1 MKDANEYYGF
11 TCSLSHFC
19 PRISASVGVSC
30 LPGKKCVSMFFYHI
44 ADDPCTARVSF
55 LLLLIAAPHTHIL
68 SYNQLYFPPTN
79 YIQFSELP
87 RERFRFRDVSLG
99 HHISFF
105 FLSAN
110 SHVCQSSQIGSAVE
124 SKIFAGRENYFDS
137 ASAARP
143 AVIIINNTFAT
154 ASGENVNCFQR
165 FASRARGLRAYRR

>member
-1 MKDANEYYGF
+1 VF
-11 TCSLSHFC
+11 QCFSTT
-19 PRISASVGVSC
+19 
-30 LPGKKCVSMFFYHI
+30 

-68 SYNQLYFPPTN
+68 SYNQLYFPPTD

-87 RERFRFRDVSLG
+87 RERFRFRCVSRPPYILFSRSPS
-99 HHISFF
+99 HRQIHMC
-105 FLSAN
+105 AN
-110 SHVCQSSQIGSAVE
+110 HRKSEAPWKAKFSL
-124 SKIFAGRENYFDS
+124 RENYFDS

>member
-1 MKDANEYYGF
+1 VNGHEINELYGGFCMKDANEYYGF

-105 FLSAN
+105 FSLGKFTCVPIIAN
-110 SHVCQSSQIGSAVE
+110 
-124 SKIFAGRENYFDS
+124 RERRGKQNFRW
-137 ASAARP
+137 AREL
-143 AVIIINNTFAT
+143 F
-154 ASGENVNCFQR
+154 
-165 FASRARGLRAYRR
+165 

>member
-105 FLSAN
+105 FSRQIHMCAN
-110 SHVCQSSQIGSAVE
+110 HRKSGAPWKAKFSLGE
-124 SKIFAGRENYFDS
+124 R
-137 ASAARP
+137 
-143 AVIIINNTFAT
+143 IILI
-154 ASGENVNCFQR
+154 VR
-165 FASRARGLRAYRR
+165 VLRAQQLL